1 MKKLMTFAAFT
12 FASALPAMA
21 QSSSAPATLVPPVFA
36 LGLAAGLAALG
47 QGRAVAAAAE
57 GMARNPGAAGAIRG
71 LVFIGLVF
79 MESLVLFTFVKS

>member
-1 MKKLMTFAAFT
+1 MKKFMTLAVVMMACSVPTFA
-12 FASALPAMA
+12 
-21 QSSSAPATLVPPVFA
+21 QSTSGSTTLVPPVFA